1 MPVKK
6 KAVKRT
12 PNINF
17 MKAFVEDFIEGRS
30 SRLDF
35 DLDFSYH
42 VINRYDKMYRENR
55 DFAEAFAFYVSEQGF
70 DIGERLPEDE
80 YIQLISEQYQILL
93 DAERDGFF

>member
-1 MPVKK
+1 MPAKK
-6 KAVKRT
+6 T

-17 MKAFVEDFIEGRS
+17 MKAFIEDFIEGRIE
-30 SRLDF
+30 RLDF

-70 DIGERLPEDE
+70 DQGEPLPDDE
-80 YIQLISEQYQILL
+80 YLQLIHDQYHELLAVEQ
-93 DAERDGFF
+93 EGFL